1 MKSYSKFIIE
11 NKKGTAVAS
20 PSPGGDPLD
29 PKGRRKIEKK
39 FSNPSNPPKVANPE
53 APKPK
58 PEGIRQADVS
68 KKAATYRR
76 AQRIK
81 TATGGKTTGSLR
93 SGNLSFPGDRSG
105 ATAKAKADIE
115 ARRGFS
121 GTKSGGLKADET
133 SKFVN
138 RSVRQQRAVKQGIPD
153 PFTSKTPA
161 PADPFK
167 GVIKAKPG
175 KPSIPS
181 PLEGMPVS
189 KPKTRTTGAP
199 DRSAVKQA
207 VSDIRSQRSR
217 LGITKKVTPKP
228 KPSVPKPPKT
238 VEQTP
243 VNKYIRTMQDQGRPV
258 DPDFIGAQGPKAS
271 GAKPEMVGGS
281 TKPSG
286 AGAKFRAQ
294 ADAAKDISK
303 ARSADL
309 DKALKNL
316 VTSGDVKSSKPSG
329 PSSPIGFRKFS
340 RKASQITK
348 TYKDA
353 ERNFGKPAKVDIKV
367 PKPVIKPAKVSAA
380 DAAFNAQKALKSTEY
395 TNYAVSGKGPRGQ
408 LLDKVARK
416 RFKDL
421 ARTPFGIEKYDSK
434 TAARAPK
441 KLSVGGRL
449 KGSNNAALALT
460 KQKSIAPKTL
470 SIGGNPEL
478 AAKVKKALPGAGGSF
493 KKVRSGVSAT
503 IKPTSKLT
511 KFARGAGRVGGPL
524 LAVAGAGLDYADDRS
539 KGYSRTS
546 SALRTGAKHLGGA
559 ALGALGSVAG
569 PLGTAAGYAAGHWLT
584 SKVLDKFHKPK
595 KPKKVDQTPKQRIA
609 SKVKNTVGAPVR
621 SLTGAPP
628 PKPSVKPV
636 KTDSREY
643 LKVNREER
651 YISTLSDT
659 MLKEGYTVD
668 EVVEF
673 LQCED
678 MDKVESILGSL
689 TLTESVD
696 ADHPDLELVVERVKA
711 LTTIGSWLARQ
722 AGRLKNVFS
731 KGASQATK
739 VKPGA
744 VKGTYKVKSTTPKG
758 PGSRFRN
765 KRVTG
770 DVTPTLGSKLKT
782 AAKVA
787 LPVAGAAL
795 LVKGIDDVMKDK
807 PGLKD
812 DPKHTNTTTGG
823 GGDKEDGLSKG
834 YGSRTRKYGWWQKSH
849 ASSPYVDS
857 VSNYNNIRRNSN
869 K

>member
-11 NKKGTAVAS
+11 GKRGTTVAS
-20 PSPGGDPLD
+20 PAPGGDPLD

-53 APKPK
+53 APKSK
-58 PEGIRQADVS
+58 PEGVKQSDVS
-68 KKAATYRR
+68 KQAATYRR
-76 AQRIK
+76 AQRVK
-81 TATGGKTTGSLR
+81 GATGGKTTGSLSR
-93 SGNLSFPGDRSG
+93 GTLSFPGDRSG
-105 ATAKAKADIE
+105 ATARVKADLE

-167 GVIKAKPG
+167 GVIKTKPG

-228 KPSVPKPPKT
+228 KLSVPKPPKT

-243 VNKYIRTMQDQGRPV
+243 ANQYIRNMQDQGRPV
-258 DPDFIGAQGPKAS
+258 DPDFVGAQGPKAS

-294 ADAAKDISK
+294 ADAAKDIAK
-303 ARSADL
+303 ARGADL

-367 PKPVIKPAKVSAA
+367 PKPVAKPPKVSAA
-380 DAAFNAQKALKSTEY
+380 DAAFNAKKALKSTEY
-395 TNYAVSGKGPRGQ
+395 TNYAVSGKGPAGE
-408 LLDKVARK
+408 LLDKAARK
-416 RFKDL
+416 RYKDL
-421 ARTPFGIEKYDSK
+421 ARTPFGLVKAGDKPPLPSGQTGVGSRVTKGSSSSITPKRKSLA
-434 TAARAPK
+434 TK
-441 KLSVGGRL
+441 KLTLPS
-449 KGSNNAALALT
+449 
-460 KQKSIAPKTL
+460 PK
-470 SIGGNPEL
+470 PEL
-478 AAKVKKALPGAGGSF
+478 ASKVKDALPGF
-493 KKVRSGVSAT
+493 KDARPGVSQT
-503 IKPTSKLT
+503 LKPAGKLSKL
-511 KFARGAGRVGGPL
+511 KGFARGAGRIAGPA
-524 LAVAGAGLDYADDRS
+524 LAIAGAGLDYADDRE

-546 SALRTGAKHLGGA
+546 SVLRTGAKHLGGA

-584 SKVLDKFHKPK
+584 SKVLDKFHKPS
-595 KPKKVDQTPKQRIA
+595 KPKTSKQPTIKQR
-609 SKVKNTVGAPVR
+609 VKDAAVDSARPITGTRKPKAP
-621 SLTGAPP
+621 TN
-628 PKPSVKPV
+628 PK
-636 KTDSREY
+636 DY
-643 LKVNREER
+643 LKVNR
-651 YISTLSDT
+651 
-659 MLKEGYTVD
+659 
-668 EVVEF
+668 
-673 LQCED
+673 
-678 MDKVESILGSL
+678 
-689 TLTESVD
+689 
-696 ADHPDLELVVERVKA
+696 
-711 LTTIGSWLARQ
+711 
-722 AGRLKNVFS
+722 
-731 KGASQATK
+731 
-739 VKPGA
+739 
-744 VKGTYKVKSTTPKG
+744 
-758 PGSRFRN
+758 
-765 KRVTG
+765 
-770 DVTPTLGSKLKT
+770 
-782 AAKVA
+782 
-787 LPVAGAAL
+787 
-795 LVKGIDDVMKDK
+795 
-807 PGLKD
+807 
-812 DPKHTNTTTGG
+812 
-823 GGDKEDGLSKG
+823 
-834 YGSRTRKYGWWQKSH
+834 
-849 ASSPYVDS
+849 
-857 VSNYNNIRRNSN
+857 
-869 K
+869 

>member
-11 NKKGTAVAS
+11 NKKGTTVAS
-20 PSPGGDPLD
+20 PAPGGDPLD

-258 DPDFIGAQGPKAS
+258 DPDFVGAQGPKAS

-281 TKPSG
+281 TKSSG

-294 ADAAKDISK
+294 ADATRDISK
-303 ARSADL
+303 ARGADL

-367 PKPVIKPAKVSAA
+367 PKPVAKPPKVSAA
-380 DAAFNAQKALKSTEY
+380 DAAFNAKKALKSTEY
-395 TNYAVSGKGPRGQ
+395 TKYAVTGKGPAGE
-408 LLDKVARK
+408 LLDKAARK
-416 RFKDL
+416 RYKDL
-421 ARTPFGIEKYDSK
+421 ARTPFGLVKADDNPPLPSGQTGTGSRVKGSSSSIVPKGKSLGTKKLRLPSPKPELASKVKDSLPGFKKLRPDSK
-434 TAARAPK
+434 TLKPAS
-441 KLSVGGRL
+441 KLSKLGRFASGVGRVAGP
-449 KGSNNAALALT
+449 ALA
-460 KQKSIAPKTL
+460 I
-470 SIGGNPEL
+470 
-478 AAKVKKALPGAGGSF
+478 
-493 KKVRSGVSAT
+493 
-503 IKPTSKLT
+503 
-511 KFARGAGRVGGPL
+511 
-524 LAVAGAGLDYADDRS
+524 AGAGLDYADDRA
-539 KGYSRTS
+539 KGYNRTS
-546 SALRTGAKHLGGA
+546 SVLRTGAKHLGGA
-559 ALGALGSVAG
+559 ALGALGSIAG

-584 SKVLDKFHKPK
+584 SKVLDKFHKPSKPKTPKQPTIKQRVKDAAVDTVRPITGTK
-595 KPKKVDQTPKQRIA
+595 KPKAPTNPK
-609 SKVKNTVGAPVR
+609 
-621 SLTGAPP
+621 
-628 PKPSVKPV
+628 
-636 KTDSREY
+636 DY
-643 LKVNREER
+643 LKVN
-651 YISTLSDT
+651 
-659 MLKEGYTVD
+659 V
-668 EVVEF
+668 
-673 LQCED
+673 
-678 MDKVESILGSL
+678 
-689 TLTESVD
+689 
-696 ADHPDLELVVERVKA
+696 
-711 LTTIGSWLARQ
+711 
-722 AGRLKNVFS
+722 
-731 KGASQATK
+731 
-739 VKPGA
+739 
-744 VKGTYKVKSTTPKG
+744 
-758 PGSRFRN
+758 
-765 KRVTG
+765 
-770 DVTPTLGSKLKT
+770 
-782 AAKVA
+782 
-787 LPVAGAAL
+787 
-795 LVKGIDDVMKDK
+795 
-807 PGLKD
+807 
-812 DPKHTNTTTGG
+812 
-823 GGDKEDGLSKG
+823 
-834 YGSRTRKYGWWQKSH
+834 
-849 ASSPYVDS
+849 
-857 VSNYNNIRRNSN
+857 
-869 K
+869 